1 VSIPS
6 APAGLA
12 RRMGRLFGGEGGI
25 SIVVAMDH
33 GIVGVPAGFADA
45 RALIASIVAARPD
58 GILLNAGQARRTA
71 DLLARRDSPALV
83 LALDH
88 VLHRENR
95 GGGPS
100 VTHVPQI
107 AIEEAV
113 RLGADAVKTMLN
125 MGQPDR
131 RAFAENVSALARFA
145 EDCRRWEM
153 PLMIE
158 PYLWG
163 EAVPA
168 DPVARAEMNADG
180 ARIAVELGADILKV
194 EVGADPERFRT
205 LVAASP
211 VPVVVLGGPKRAT
224 QRETLADIVAAAE
237 AGAVGLTIGRNVWQ
251 HPDPVKMTRALSI
264 AMRARDLDAALAA
277 LA

>member
-1 VSIPS
+1 MSIPS

-100 VTHVPQI
+100 VAHVPQI

-224 QRETLADIVAAAE
+224 QRETLE
-237 AGAVGLTIGRNVWQ
+237 IGRAHV
-251 HPDPVKMTRALSI
+251 
-264 AMRARDLDAALAA
+264 
-277 LA
+277 